1 MEETGSFGGKVYI
14 GLKKIGRGMVGNQNI
29 QRKDDVKEIIT
40 KKD

>member
-1 MEETGSFGGKVYI
+1 MEETGSFGGKVYT